1 VLMHTAPPLDTLPHS
16 LDFSATIEERANQ
29 GITPRGP
36 APTSPK
42 CHTLDATLL
51 RCSSSSCNASET
63 PGDNLP
69 RELCSSE
76 RPEFEV
82 RGHHQGSVMQ
92 PHRNIVVRVYD
103 ICLSNASCRHVKSRV
118 DRSLC
123 RRQSVTPAEQS
134 VNPGS

>member
-1 VLMHTAPPLDTLPHS
+1 VLMHTAPPLDILPHS

-29 GITPRGP
+29 GITLRGP
-36 APTSPK
+36 APTSTPK

-69 RELCSSE
+69 WELCSSE

-82 RGHHQGSVMQ
+82 RGHHQGSVTQ
-92 PHRNIVVRVYD
+92 PHRNIVVCMYVLA
-103 ICLSNASCRHVKSRV
+103 ITCRHVGSRQMGLHGIHRIV
-118 DRSLC
+118 
-123 RRQSVTPAEQS
+123 QS